1 MYKSKAVAQSRANRL
16 ADTAKRDCGA
26 LWIAGVKQQGSVF
39 IPFIEFS
46 NVYLEQ
52 FAKGR
57 YSCCI
62 KFEKGGTICKTGTDV
77 STLIKY
83 TINRYKSDLYSNI
96 ENFNYLYQNI
106 YVE

>member
-1 MYKSKAVAQSRANRL
+1 MYKSRAVAQSRANGM
-16 ADTAKRDCGA
+16 ANDAQRDCGA
-26 LWIAGVKQQGSVF
+26 IWAPGVKEKGSHY

-57 YSCCI
+57 YKCCI
-62 KFEKGGTICKTGTDV
+62 KMNKGTMCKVGTDA

-83 TINRYKSDLYSNI
+83 TINRYKSDLYSAI
-96 ENFNYLYQNI
+96 RNFNYLYQNI
-106 YVE
+106 YAE